1 MSNLM
6 NSIKSLYGQ
15 ISEEEVILAEGNL
28 LGMFKALERIE
39 VGLKQNL
46 TETDK
51 DLSNG
56 RSNENLGSA
65 NRVYKTV

>member
-39 VGLKQNL
+39 IGLRQNL

-56 RSNENLGSA
+56 EE
-65 NRVYKTV
+65 

>member
-39 VGLKQNL
+39 VGLNQNL
-46 TETDK
+46 TNTDK

-56 RSNENLGSA
+56 EE
-65 NRVYKTV
+65 